1 MLDCL
6 PDFAPKN
13 QAEPRMQEK
22 ERHWSMKYVNR
33 LISKVIFLVAE
44 VRYRQIPQ
52 PEYETFPLGSVLV

>member
-22 ERHWSMKYVNR
+22 ERRLPIKYINS
-33 LISKVIFLVAE
+33 LK
-44 VRYRQIPQ
+44 
-52 PEYETFPLGSVLV
+52 